1 MRAAHVYWLRKHF
14 IGIHEADEK
23 RVVANHDG
31 PLSGL
36 LESEPRD
43 PTGYEEP
50 VMLPDWVL
58 FVPRDEFQQL
68 ITGLPEFKDLPM
80 FWAGWEERNR
90 PTELVVQCIE
100 SEDIMAIDTQ
110 GYEYARYKS
119 AVKWV

>member
-14 IGIHEADEK
+14 IGIHKADEK
-23 RVVANHDG
+23 MIAAAHDG

-36 LESEPRD
+36 LERD
-43 PTGYEEP
+43 PHDPSGYEEP

-80 FWAGWEERNR
+80 FWAAWQERNS

-100 SEDIMAIDTQ
+100 SGDVMAIDTQ
-110 GYEYARYKS
+110 GYDYARYKS
-119 AVKWV
+119 AINWV